1 MTARI
6 TNFSPLSPNT
16 FIGYRVECG
25 VKLPSADIIAA
36 GATMADKIT
45 SWKYAEDFVVESAV
59 IQRARVRADE
69 LGIECITASVGAQL
83 AVLVASLQAKSIVE
97 TGTGAGVSGLWML
110 GANDTAVLATIDSE
124 TEHQTAAKAAFA
136 EADIASNRTRVIT
149 GKAVDVMSNLADAAY
164 DLVFLDADRET
175 IEAQLRE
182 ASRLLRPGG
191 VVAIAHAL
199 WRDRVPDPAMRDEAT
214 SVYRDVLRFFS
225 DNENFVSSL
234 LPIGDGLLIA
244 SKKV

>member
-1 MTARI
+1 
-6 TNFSPLSPNT
+6 
-16 FIGYRVECG
+16 
-25 VKLPSADIIAA
+25 
-36 GATMADKIT
+36 MADKIT
-45 SWKYAEDFVVESAV
+45 SWKYAEDFVVESDV
-59 IQRARVRADE
+59 IQRARVRAEE

-83 AVLVASLQAKSIVE
+83 AVLTASLQAKSIVE
-97 TGTGAGVSGLWML
+97 TGTGAGISGLWL
-110 GANDTAVLATIDSE
+110 LSGSSNAVLATIDTE
-124 TEHQTAAKAAFA
+124 TEHQAAAKIAFH
-136 EADIASNRTRVIT
+136 EAGIATNRTRVIA
-149 GKAVDVMSNLADAAY
+149 GKAVDVMSNMADAAY

-175 IEAQLRE
+175 IETQLHE

-225 DNENFVSSL
+225 NDEHFIASL

-244 SKKV
+244 SKKA